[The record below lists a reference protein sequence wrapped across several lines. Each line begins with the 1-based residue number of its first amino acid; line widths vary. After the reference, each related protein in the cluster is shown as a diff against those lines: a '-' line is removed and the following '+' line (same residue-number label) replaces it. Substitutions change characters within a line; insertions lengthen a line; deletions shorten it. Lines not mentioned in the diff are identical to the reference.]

1 MKGLSCK
8 WQKLI
13 VWVTGYLS
21 IIAFV
26 IGGGYIYM
34 KTEDADVKKSAK
46 TVFLISI
53 AFTALDIIFLIVR
66 NITSA
71 AGDYQALNVIS
82 IITSMIAIVEAIVFV
97 VFCAPMTTVTIS
109 QEGISI
115 RRLKMPPSRWISVK
129 SAMSSER
136 PPVTASSSGM
146 KKTLRT
152 STSTSTTSAGTTSA
166 GCTTLPW
173 MPSPKV

>member
-13 VWVTGYLS
+13 IWVTGYLS

-97 VFCAPMTTVTIS
+97 VFCALDMVGKKVIPVEFLDDKQEVEVKTEEVVVEEVAVEETTEEVVVEATEEAVV
-109 QEGISI
+109 EGN
-115 RRLKMPPSRWISVK
+115 K
-129 SAMSSER
+129 EE
-136 PPVTASSSGM
+136 TAE
-146 KKTLRT
+146 
-152 STSTSTTSAGTTSA
+152 
-166 GCTTLPW
+166 
-173 MPSPKV
+173 

>member
-1 MKGLSCK
+1 MKNLSSK

-13 VWVTGYLS
+13 IWVTGYLS

-97 VFCAPMTTVTIS
+97 VFCALDMVGKKVIPVEFLDDKQEVEVKTEEVVVEEVAAEETTEEVVVEATEEAVI
-109 QEGISI
+109 EGN
-115 RRLKMPPSRWISVK
+115 K
-129 SAMSSER
+129 EE
-136 PPVTASSSGM
+136 TAE
-146 KKTLRT
+146 
-152 STSTSTTSAGTTSA
+152 
-166 GCTTLPW
+166 
-173 MPSPKV
+173 

>member
-1 MKGLSCK
+1 MKNLSSK

-13 VWVTGYLS
+13 IWVTGYLS

-53 AFTALDIIFLIVR
+53 VFTALDIIFLIVR

-82 IITSMIAIVEAIVFV
+82 IITSMIAMIEAIVFV
-97 VFCAPMTTVTIS
+97 VFCALDMVGKKVIPVEFLDDK
-109 QEGISI
+109 QEVE
-115 RRLKMPPSRWISVK
+115 VK
-129 SAMSSER
+129 TEEVVVEEVAAEEATEE
-136 PPVTASSSGM
+136 VVVEENKEETAE
-146 KKTLRT
+146 
-152 STSTSTTSAGTTSA
+152 
-166 GCTTLPW
+166 
-173 MPSPKV
+173 

>member
-1 MKGLSCK
+1 MKNLSSK

-13 VWVTGYLS
+13 IWVTGYLS

-82 IITSMIAIVEAIVFV
+82 IITSMIAMIEAIVFV
-97 VFCAPMTTVTIS
+97 VFCALDMVGKKVIPVEFLDDKQEVEVKTEEVVVEEVAVEETTEEVVV
-109 QEGISI
+109 EEN
-115 RRLKMPPSRWISVK
+115 K
-129 SAMSSER
+129 EE
-136 PPVTASSSGM
+136 TAE
-146 KKTLRT
+146 
-152 STSTSTTSAGTTSA
+152 
-166 GCTTLPW
+166 
-173 MPSPKV
+173 

>member
-1 MKGLSCK
+1 MKNLSSK

-13 VWVTGYLS
+13 IWVTGYLS

-53 AFTALDIIFLIVR
+53 VFTALDIIFLIIR

-71 AGDYQALNVIS
+71 AGDYQAINGVSITVGVIA
-82 IITSMIAIVEAIVFV
+82 MIEAIVFV
-97 VFCAPMTTVTIS
+97 VFCALDMVGKKVIPVEFLDDKQEVEVKTEEVVVEEVVAEEVTEEVVV
-109 QEGISI
+109 EGN
-115 RRLKMPPSRWISVK
+115 K
-129 SAMSSER
+129 EE
-136 PPVTASSSGM
+136 TAE
-146 KKTLRT
+146 
-152 STSTSTTSAGTTSA
+152 
-166 GCTTLPW
+166 
-173 MPSPKV
+173 

>member
-1 MKGLSCK
+1 MKNLSSK

-71 AGDYQALNVIS
+71 AGDYQALNDIS

-97 VFCAPMTTVTIS
+97 VFCALDMVGKKVIPVEFLDDKQEVEVKTEEVVVEEVATEETTEEVVVEATEEVVV
-109 QEGISI
+109 EGN
-115 RRLKMPPSRWISVK
+115 K
-129 SAMSSER
+129 EE
-136 PPVTASSSGM
+136 TAE
-146 KKTLRT
+146 
-152 STSTSTTSAGTTSA
+152 
-166 GCTTLPW
+166 
-173 MPSPKV
+173 

>member
-1 MKGLSCK
+1 MKNLSSK

-13 VWVTGYLS
+13 IWVTGYLS

-53 AFTALDIIFLIVR
+53 AFTALDIIFLIIR

-71 AGDYQALNVIS
+71 AGDYQAINGVSITVGVIA
-82 IITSMIAIVEAIVFV
+82 MIEAIVFV
-97 VFCAPMTTVTIS
+97 VFCALDMVGKKVIPVEFLDDKQEVEVKTEEVVVEEVATEETTEEAVV
-109 QEGISI
+109 EEN
-115 RRLKMPPSRWISVK
+115 K
-129 SAMSSER
+129 EE
-136 PPVTASSSGM
+136 TAE
-146 KKTLRT
+146 
-152 STSTSTTSAGTTSA
+152 
-166 GCTTLPW
+166 
-173 MPSPKV
+173 

>member
-13 VWVTGYLS
+13 IWVTGYLS

-53 AFTALDIIFLIVR
+53 AFTALDIIFLIIR

-71 AGDYQALNVIS
+71 AGDYQAINGVSITVGVIA
-82 IITSMIAIVEAIVFV
+82 MIEAIVFV
-97 VFCAPMTTVTIS
+97 VFCALDMVGKKVIPVEFLDDKQEVEVKPEEVVVEEVAVEETTEEAVV
-109 QEGISI
+109 EEN
-115 RRLKMPPSRWISVK
+115 K
-129 SAMSSER
+129 EE
-136 PPVTASSSGM
+136 TAE
-146 KKTLRT
+146 
-152 STSTSTTSAGTTSA
+152 
-166 GCTTLPW
+166 
-173 MPSPKV
+173 

>member
-1 MKGLSCK
+1 MKNLSSK

-13 VWVTGYLS
+13 IWVTGYLS

-53 AFTALDIIFLIVR
+53 VFTALDIIFLIVR

-97 VFCAPMTTVTIS
+97 VFCALDMVGKKVIPVEFLDDK
-109 QEGISI
+109 QEVE
-115 RRLKMPPSRWISVK
+115 VK
-129 SAMSSER
+129 TEEVAAEEATEEA
-136 PPVTASSSGM
+136 VVEENKEETAE
-146 KKTLRT
+146 
-152 STSTSTTSAGTTSA
+152 
-166 GCTTLPW
+166 
-173 MPSPKV
+173 

>member
-1 MKGLSCK
+1 MKNLSSK

-13 VWVTGYLS
+13 IWVTGYLS

-53 AFTALDIIFLIVR
+53 AFTALDIVFLIVR

-71 AGDYQALNVIS
+71 AGDYQAINGVSITVGVIA
-82 IITSMIAIVEAIVFV
+82 MIEAIVFV
-97 VFCAPMTTVTIS
+97 VFCALDMVGKKVIPVEFLDDKQEVEVKTEVVEEVAVEEVVAEETTEEVAVGEATEEAVV
-109 QEGISI
+109 EGN
-115 RRLKMPPSRWISVK
+115 K
-129 SAMSSER
+129 EE
-136 PPVTASSSGM
+136 TAE
-146 KKTLRT
+146 
-152 STSTSTTSAGTTSA
+152 
-166 GCTTLPW
+166 
-173 MPSPKV
+173 

>member
-1 MKGLSCK
+1 MKNLSSK

-13 VWVTGYLS
+13 IWVTGYLS

-53 AFTALDIIFLIVR
+53 AFTALDIIFLIIR

-97 VFCAPMTTVTIS
+97 VFCALDMVGKKVIPVEFLDDK
-109 QEGISI
+109 QEVE
-115 RRLKMPPSRWISVK
+115 VK
-129 SAMSSER
+129 TEEVAAEEATEEA
-136 PPVTASSSGM
+136 VVEENKEETAE
-146 KKTLRT
+146 
-152 STSTSTTSAGTTSA
+152 
-166 GCTTLPW
+166 
-173 MPSPKV
+173 